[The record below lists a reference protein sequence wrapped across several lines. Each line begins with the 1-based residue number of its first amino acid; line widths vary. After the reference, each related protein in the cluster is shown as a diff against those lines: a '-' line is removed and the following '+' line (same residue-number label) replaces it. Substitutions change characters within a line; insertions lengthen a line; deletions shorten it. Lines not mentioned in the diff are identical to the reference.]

1 MSFNSN
7 EMNMN
12 WKIMD
17 SNRQDTYWIW
27 MDNKKMLSC
36 NRLNKMSCKKTN
48 PLESNTTWRVSKT
61 CVSRRLSLLTK
72 RKETQ
77 KNTTRI
83 REDGRREKDSV
94 I

>member
-1 MSFNSN
+1 MSFNS

-17 SNRQDTYWIW
+17 YNWEDTRFWI
-27 MDNKKMLSC
+27 DDKTKVSRCTKLNKK
-36 NRLNKMSCKKTN
+36 
-48 PLESNTTWRVSKT
+48 PATWRVSKT
-61 CVSRRLSLLTK
+61 CVSRHLSLLT

-83 REDGRREKDSV
+83 RDGGRREKNSV
-94 I
+94 N